1 MEENF
6 MELSE
11 IHWENMFY
19 PYICTDSSSL
29 VNVSPWEYRWF
40 TFFYTTCSLNRFIR
54 CYSDISVQTV
64 IIIGTTCILRI
75 NLDLNVCLRW
85 I

>member
-11 IHWENMFY
+11 IHCENMLY

-29 VNVSPWEYRWF
+29 VNVSPWE
-40 TFFYTTCSLNRFIR
+40 
-54 CYSDISVQTV
+54 
-64 IIIGTTCILRI
+64 
-75 NLDLNVCLRW
+75 
-85 I
+85 

>member
-19 PYICTDSSSL
+19 PYICTHSSSL
-29 VNVSPWEYRWF
+29 VNVSPMRIALVYVF
-40 TFFYTTCSLNRFIR
+40 LYYMQLKTLYTL
-54 CYSDISVQTV
+54 
-64 IIIGTTCILRI
+64 L
-75 NLDLNVCLRW
+75 
-85 I
+85 